1 MTFFIDQTFNGV
13 SYGALLFLLASG
25 LSLIFGVMRII
36 NIAHGAYYLL
46 GGYIGFSVMV
56 RTQNLAAAIVGAA
69 LAIAVI
75 GILMER
81 IFLRRLHGNELG
93 QVLLTMGFALVFQ
106 DLDLIIWGGDPL
118 TVPVP
123 KVLSASLR
131 VGDQVF
137 PVYRLFIIAISV
149 LVGIF
154 LWLFQS
160 KTRYG
165 AMVRAAVDDQE
176 MARGVGINVPA
187 LSMAVFA
194 LGAFLAAVGGVV
206 AGGWLGVEPGND
218 FEILPYAFVVVIV
231 GGLGSLEGA
240 MVGSLVVG
248 LVDNFGKALFPEFS
262 YFTLY
267 VPMAVILATRPSG
280 LFGRTS
286 GGAGVG
292 RVFRIGI
299 GIATLAI
306 LLVAPPFL
314 SEFLLALLTK
324 ALIFA
329 VLAMSLNILLGY
341 TGLPSLGHA
350 AFLGIAAY
358 TVAVMTTRH
367 GAHFWSTLVVGL
379 GLTLAVAAVFG
390 LLAIRAKGV
399 YFLMITLA
407 LGESIW
413 GLAYRWN
420 SMTGG
425 DNGITG
431 IPRPDFGLPISVE
444 GETAFYYFTVLVFLM
459 ALLFFYL
466 LVRSPFGH
474 SLIGIRESES
484 RMRML
489 GYNTWLHK
497 YIAYVLAG
505 GMGGVAGILW
515 AYYNAFVSPEDVVL
529 VVSVETLLMVA
540 LGGAGTLLGPALGA
554 GILVFLR
561 EYVSTFAELELGWF
575 VLDFKYR
582 WVSVMG
588 LIYILTVL
596 YAPDGL
602 LGAAQRWARRRAEGL
617 AEPSSE
623 R

>member
-1 MTFFIDQTFNGV
+1 M
-13 SYGALLFLLASG
+13 
-25 LSLIFGVMRII
+25 
-36 NIAHGAYYLL
+36 
-46 GGYIGFSVMV
+46 
-56 RTQNLAAAIVGAA
+56 
-69 LAIAVI
+69 
-75 GILMER
+75 
-81 IFLRRLHGNELG
+81 
-93 QVLLTMGFALVFQ
+93 
-106 DLDLIIWGGDPL
+106 
-118 TVPVP
+118 
-123 KVLSASLR
+123 
-131 VGDQVF
+131 
-137 PVYRLFIIAISV
+137 
-149 LVGIF
+149 
-154 LWLFQS
+154 
-160 KTRYG
+160 
-165 AMVRAAVDDQE
+165 
-176 MARGVGINVPA
+176 
-187 LSMAVFA
+187 
-194 LGAFLAAVGGVV
+194 
-206 AGGWLGVEPGND
+206 
-218 FEILPYAFVVVIV
+218 
-231 GGLGSLEGA
+231 
-240 MVGSLVVG
+240 
-248 LVDNFGKALFPEFS
+248 
-262 YFTLY
+262 
-267 VPMAVILATRPSG
+267 
-280 LFGRTS
+280 
-286 GGAGVG
+286 G